1 MQFKFI
7 VEEDVALPVDSAFW
21 DYLMASSQIQWSL
34 IVYEQ
39 DWLDVQYPKTKA
51 LLVNQHHKLKHSLI
65 LLVLN
70 YLQTTLDLGEVWLKQ
85 MGESAQRYG
94 ISVELV
100 MITLAFYSHQ

>member
-7 VEEDVALPVDSAFW
+7 VEENVALPVDSTFW

-51 LLVNQHHKLKHSLI
+51 LQVNRSTSL
-65 LLVLN
+65 
-70 YLQTTLDLGEVWLKQ
+70 TLFIDYWL
-85 MGESAQRYG
+85 
-94 ISVELV
+94 
-100 MITLAFYSHQ
+100 ITS